1 VAQSLFIYVCRKVS
15 SMSNKCLLF
24 VSAVP
29 NKLLDIHA
37 ALKNDYMCA
46 PLTLERF
53 SQGSVLAID
62 GIVINIDFK
71 NAKAVESLKESLA
84 QVDRDRTFLVLV
96 IDSDKTGD
104 MSEALGIGADDIIYR
119 SSHKNQPKQDWVK
132 TVASRIKQLV
142 GSYTH
147 RQAQPKVLRTAIK
160 SGDNAL
166 SYVMNFA
173 QTGKPLE
180 IKHLKHD
187 VGNIIGALDEHGL
200 DAWLDMVR
208 THHSAT
214 YQHSLIV
221 TGVAT
226 AFGKA
231 LGCNAKDLER
241 LSIGAMLHDVG
252 KSKIPVEILEKP
264 GPLDEFEW
272 VVMKQHPNLGRDI
285 IMDTGEFDPE
295 ILDIV
300 THHHEYLDGSG
311 YPDNLKNGD
320 ISDIVRIMTIS
331 DIFGAMIE
339 RRSYKKEATPEK
351 AYEILTSMTTKLE
364 VPLVKAF
371 GQILNTFRKAA

>member
-1 VAQSLFIYVCRKVS
+1 
-15 SMSNKCLLF
+15 MSNKCILF

-37 ALKNDYMCA
+37 ALKNDYNCA

-62 GIVINIDFK
+62 GIIINIDFK
-71 NAKAVESLKESLA
+71 NTKAVESLKESLA
-84 QVDRDRTFLVLV
+84 LVDRDRTFLVLV
-96 IDSDKTGD
+96 IDSDKTSD
-104 MSEALGIGADDIIYR
+104 MEEAFSIGADDIIHR
-119 SSHKNQPKQDWVK
+119 SSHKNNSKQDWIK
-132 TVASRIKQLV
+132 NVAARIKQLV

-147 RQAQPKVLRTAIK
+147 RQSQPRVLRSAIK

-166 SYVMNFA
+166 SHLMNFA
-173 QTGKPLE
+173 QSGKQ
-180 IKHLKHD
+180 IQINDLKDD
-187 VGNIIGALDEHGL
+187 VGNIIEALDEHGL
-200 DAWLDMVR
+200 DAWLNMVR

-226 AFGKA
+226 AFGQA
-231 LGCNAKDLER
+231 LGCNSKDLER
-241 LSIGAMLHDVG
+241 LSIGAMLHDIG

-264 GPLDEFEW
+264 GPLDEFEL
-272 VVMKQHPNLGRDI
+272 VVMRQHPNLGREI
-285 IMDTGEFDPE
+285 IIGTGDFDPE

-311 YPDNLKNGD
+311 YPDNLKGGA

-339 RRSYKKEATPEK
+339 RRSYKKEATPDK
-351 AYEILTSMTTKLE
+351 AYEVLTSMTTKLE
-364 VPLVKAF
+364 MPLVRAF
-371 GQILNTFRKAA
+371 GQILNTFKKAA

>member
-1 VAQSLFIYVCRKVS
+1 
-15 SMSNKCLLF
+15 MSNKCLLF

-37 ALKNDYMCA
+37 ALKNDYTCA

-62 GIVINIDFK
+62 GIIINIDFK

-84 QVDRDRTFLVLV
+84 SVDRDRTFIVIV
-96 IDSDKTGD
+96 IDSDKASD
-104 MSEALGIGADDIIYR
+104 IEDVFSIGADDVIHR
-119 SSHKNQPKQDWVK
+119 SSQKNNSKQDWIRN
-132 TVASRIKQLV
+132 VASRIKQLV

-147 RQAQPKVLRTAIK
+147 RQAQPKILRSAIK

-166 SYVMNFA
+166 SYLMNIA
-173 QTGKPLE
+173 QSGKPIQ
-180 IKHLKHD
+180 IKDLKTD
-187 VGNIIGALDEHGL
+187 VRNIIGALDEHGL
-200 DAWLDMVR
+200 DAWLSMVR

-226 AFGKA
+226 AFGQA

-241 LSIGAMLHDVG
+241 LSIGAMLHDIG

-264 GPLDEFEW
+264 GPLDDFEL
-272 VVMKQHPNLGRDI
+272 VVMRQHSNLGRDI
-285 IMDTGEFDPE
+285 ILDSGGFDPE

-300 THHHEYLDGSG
+300 AHHHEYLDGSG
-311 YPDNLKNGD
+311 YPDNLKGGE

-339 RRSYKKEATPEK
+339 RRSYKKEASPEK
-351 AYEILTSMTTKLE
+351 AYEVLTSMTTKLE
-364 VPLVKAF
+364 MPLVRAF
-371 GQILNTFRKAA
+371 GEILNTFKKAA